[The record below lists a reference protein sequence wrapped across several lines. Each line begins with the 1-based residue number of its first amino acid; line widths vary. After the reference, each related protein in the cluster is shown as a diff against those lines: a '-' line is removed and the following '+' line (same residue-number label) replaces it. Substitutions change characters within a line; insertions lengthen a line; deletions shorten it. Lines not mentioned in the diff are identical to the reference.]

1 MRVTLKK
8 ARSSHMSFPRSI
20 AFTVV
25 LLGLTVNAAE
35 PLQSGPQVGDKMPG
49 PFEPFNVTGPNAGE
63 DCCLFCRFGNAP
75 VVMVFAREP
84 NPQVANLLRKLDD
97 AVGKHKAAELGSCAI
112 FCTKD
117 AAVRPALK
125 KLAADQEL
133 KHVVLATM
141 EPEGPEG
148 YALNKD
154 ADVTVV
160 LYRGL
165 GVKANHAI
173 RKGEL
178 TDMAINAVLAD
189 LATILPG
196 N

>member
-1 MRVTLKK
+1 ML
-8 ARSSHMSFPRSI
+8 RSLLVGLC
-20 AFTVV
+20 VV
-25 LLGLTVNAAE
+25 VVGALAHAAE
-35 PLQSGPQVGDKMPG
+35 PVQSGPQVGDKMPG

-63 DCCLFCRFGNAP
+63 ECCLFCRFGNAP

-84 NPQVANLLRKLDD
+84 SAPLAKLLAKVDKVVSENR
-97 AVGKHKAAELGSCAI
+97 AAEMGSCAI

-117 AAVRPALK
+117 AAIRPGLK
-125 KLAADQEL
+125 KLAAEQDL
-133 KHVVLATM
+133 KHVILSTM

-148 YALNKD
+148 YALHKD
-154 ADVTVV
+154 AEVTVV

-165 GVKANHAI
+165 GVKANHAF

-178 TDMAINAVLAD
+178 TDKAIDAVLAD
-189 LATILPG
+189 VPKIIPK